1 MNFKRVFL
9 LSITTLICSTAAYSQ
24 QGLTEPQMSVQNFKD
39 VELRNMADGREVY
52 RISAA
57 TVGLVYVKWPKG
69 AVTTPHNHANELVLT
84 VISGRLKAMSGDQE
98 FIMEAGDVVTVP
110 AWVEHSY
117 EALED
122 SLTMEAAG
130 PG

>member
-1 MNFKRVFL
+1 MIIRRILITL
-9 LSITTLICSTAAYSQ
+9 LVPFFSMAAFAQ
-24 QGLTEPQMSVQNFKD
+24 QGIFEPKMSVQNFEE
-39 VELRNMADGREVY
+39 VEVRSMADGREVY
-52 RISAA
+52 RVAAA
-57 TVGLVYVKWPKG
+57 TVGLVYVEWPKG

-84 VISGRLKAMSGDQE
+84 VLSGRLKAMSGEHE
-98 FIMEAGDVVTVP
+98 FIMEAGDVVTIP
-110 AWVEHSY
+110 AWVDHSY

>member
-1 MNFKRVFL
+1 
-9 LSITTLICSTAAYSQ
+9 
-24 QGLTEPQMSVQNFKD
+24 
-39 VELRNMADGREVY
+39 MADGREVY

-57 TVGLVYVKWPKG
+57 TVGLVYVEWPQG
-69 AVTTPHNHANELVLT
+69 TVTTPHNHANELVLT
-84 VISGRLKAMSGDQE
+84 VMSGRLKAISGDQE

-110 AWVEHSY
+110 AWVDHSY

>member
-1 MNFKRVFL
+1 MKIRQVFIAVL
-9 LSITTLICSTAAYSQ
+9 LAPLFSIAAFAQ
-24 QGLTEPQMSVQNFKD
+24 QGISEPKMLVQSFKD
-39 VELRNMADGREVY
+39 VEARKMADGREVY

-57 TVGLVYVKWPKG
+57 TVGLVYVEWPKG

-84 VISGRLKAMSGDQE
+84 VMSGRLKAMSGDQE
-98 FIMEAGDVVTVP
+98 FIMEAGDVVTIP
-110 AWVEHSY
+110 AWVDHSY

-122 SLTMEAAG
+122 TLTMEAAG